1 LWVSLTEVKKTSKL
15 EGRSWFLNLYIKT
28 AMWKVTS
35 SNNLM
40 TFKSLKSG
48 LVWSEKLEKVM
59 ILMVA
64 KKFDKYYPKLLNNM
78 LKMDIQEHSIGP
90 VRFCC

>member
-1 LWVSLTEVKKTSKL
+1 MKKTSKL
-15 EGRSWFLNLYIKT
+15 EGRT

-35 SNNLM
+35 SNNLI

-59 ILMVA
+59 ILMA
-64 KKFDKYYPKLLNNM
+64 FFCNTKRGCKK
-78 LKMDIQEHSIGP
+78 
-90 VRFCC
+90 VW

>member
-1 LWVSLTEVKKTSKL
+1 MIRKTRESYDSN
-15 EGRSWFLNLYIKT
+15 GFF
-28 AMWKVTS
+28 VTQ
-35 SNNLM
+35 
-40 TFKSLKSG
+40 K
-48 LVWSEKLEKVM
+48 E
-59 ILMVA
+59 VA

>member
-1 LWVSLTEVKKTSKL
+1 MKKTSKL

-28 AMWKVTS
+28 AMWKVT
-35 SNNLM
+35 LI
-40 TFKSLKSG
+40 TFKSLKRG
-48 LVWSEKLEKVM
+48 LVWSEKLEKFM
-59 ILMVA
+59 ILMAFFVIQKEVE